1 MSSCYVLLAST
12 NVSLVCA
19 VDKHRCLLA
28 MCCQQAPMSPC
39 YVLSASTNVSLLCA
53 VSKHQHIPA
62 MCCWQA
68 PMSPWYVLLTSTD
81 VFLLCAVG
89 KHQCLL
95 GMCCRQAPC
104 LLDVL
109 SASTNVSLLCT
120 VSKHQCLLAMWY
132 PSTNISL
139 LCAVGKHQCLL
150 GMCCRQAPM
159 SSCYVLLASTN
170 VSLLCAVVNYQN
182 LLASCGCR
190 QAQRKQPSRDQEGS
204 DGGTCC
210 NVVYLKNLL
219 APFLHAYDFF
229 MQTVKNIKQTWH
241 TSVSGS
247 VFEFVLLFKGQTTI
261 ILPAVL

>member
-1 MSSCYVLLAST
+1 MLVSSHQIIYFLCPTFTILFINIHLLDPCYVLLAST

-39 YVLSASTNVSLLCA
+39 YVLSSSTNVSLLCA
-53 VSKHQHIPA
+53 VSKHQHLPA

-68 PMSPWYVLLTSTD
+68 PMSPWYVLST
-81 VFLLCAVG
+81 
-89 KHQCLL
+89 
-95 GMCCRQAPC
+95 
-104 LLDVL
+104 
-109 SASTNVSLLCT
+109 STNVF
-120 VSKHQCLLAMWY
+120 
-132 PSTNISL
+132 L

-190 QAQRKQPSRDQEGS
+190 QAQRKQPSRDQECS

>member
-1 MSSCYVLLAST
+1 MLVSSHKIIYFLCPTFTILFINIHLLDPCYVLLAST

-19 VDKHRCLLA
+19 VDKYRCLLA
-28 MCCQQAPMSPC
+28 MYCQQAPMSPC
-39 YVLSASTNVSLLCA
+39 YVL
-53 VSKHQHIPA
+53 
-62 MCCWQA
+62 
-68 PMSPWYVLLTSTD
+68 
-81 VFLLCAVG
+81 
-89 KHQCLL
+89 
-95 GMCCRQAPC
+95 
-104 LLDVL
+104 
-109 SASTNVSLLCT
+109 
-120 VSKHQCLLAMWY
+120 Y

-139 LCAVGKHQCLL
+139 LCAVSKHQCLL

-159 SSCYVLLASTN
+159 SSCYVPLASTN
-170 VSLLCAVVNYQN
+170 VSLVCAVVNYQN

>member
-1 MSSCYVLLAST
+1 
-12 NVSLVCA
+12 
-19 VDKHRCLLA
+19 
-28 MCCQQAPMSPC
+28 
-39 YVLSASTNVSLLCA
+39 
-53 VSKHQHIPA
+53 

-68 PMSPWYVLLTSTD
+68 PMSPWYVLSTSTD
-81 VFLLCAVG
+81 VSLLCA
-89 KHQCLL
+89 
-95 GMCCRQAPC
+95 
-104 LLDVL
+104 
-109 SASTNVSLLCT
+109 
-120 VSKHQCLLAMWY
+120 VSKHQCLLAMYCQQAPMSPCYVLY

-159 SSCYVLLASTN
+159 SPSYVLSASTNVSLLCTVSKHQCLLAMCCIQAPTSPCYVLLASTN

-261 ILPAVL
+261 ILPVVL

>member
-1 MSSCYVLLAST
+1 MLVSSHQIIYFLCPTFTILFINIHLLDPCYVLLAST

-53 VSKHQHIPA
+53 VSKHQHLPA

-68 PMSPWYVLLTSTD
+68 PMSPWYVLSTSTD
-81 VFLLCAVG
+81 VSLLCA
-89 KHQCLL
+89 
-95 GMCCRQAPC
+95 
-104 LLDVL
+104 
-109 SASTNVSLLCT
+109 
-120 VSKHQCLLAMWY
+120 VSKHQCLLAMYCQQAPMSPCYVLY

-150 GMCCRQAPM
+150 AM
-159 SSCYVLLASTN
+159 CYVLLASTN

-229 MQTVKNIKQTWH
+229 MPTVKNIKQTWH

>member
-1 MSSCYVLLAST
+1 MPYIYYFIY
-12 NVSLVCA
+12 
-19 VDKHRCLLA
+19 K
-28 MCCQQAPMSPC
+28 
-39 YVLSASTNVSLLCA
+39 Y
-53 VSKHQHIPA
+53 
-62 MCCWQA
+62 
-68 PMSPWYVLLTSTD
+68 TS
-81 VFLLCAVG
+81 FRSLLCAVG

-95 GMCCRQAPC
+95 GMCCRQAPMSPC
-104 LLDVL
+104 YVL

-120 VSKHQCLLAMWY
+120 VSKHQCLLAMCCIQAPTSPCY
-132 PSTNISL
+132 VLLASTNVSLVCAVDKRQCLAMCCWQAPKSPWYVLSTSTDVSL
-139 LCAVGKHQCLL
+139 LCAVSKHQCLL
-150 GMCCRQAPM
+150 AMYCQQAPM

>member
-1 MSSCYVLLAST
+1 MLVSSHKIIYFLCPTFTILFINIHLLDPCYVLLAST

-19 VDKHRCLLA
+19 VDKHQCLLA

-39 YVLSASTNVSLLCA
+39 YVLSASTNVSLLYA
-53 VSKHQHIPA
+53 ESKHQHLPA

-68 PMSPWYVLLTSTD
+68 PMSPWYVLST
-81 VFLLCAVG
+81 
-89 KHQCLL
+89 
-95 GMCCRQAPC
+95 
-104 LLDVL
+104 
-109 SASTNVSLLCT
+109 STNVSLLC
-120 VSKHQCLLAMWY
+120 
-132 PSTNISL
+132 P
-139 LCAVGKHQCLL
+139 
-150 GMCCRQAPM
+150 
-159 SSCYVLLASTN
+159 
-170 VSLLCAVVNYQN
+170 VVNYQN

-190 QAQRKQPSRDQEGS
+190 QALRKQPSRDQEGS

-229 MQTVKNIKQTWH
+229 MQTVKSIKQTWH

-261 ILPAVL
+261 IPPAVL